1 MSETAPS
8 PMEPTITERDM
19 LGAMEVLAG
28 TAAEPEPLIVL
39 TDEEIMALDGL
50 SALEILGSP
59 YLSQDA
65 VDAETSAASALRSLV
80 ARGMVRTGSAQREE
94 EGEAVSGGADPSQRP
109 VQLDRRLAGV
119 VTLRRIPE
127 AMVTSERTL
136 EGGTTTLA
144 HYFFPRSGVLEEYIT
159 VDGFHHFSVP
169 HLDAVAARIQ
179 RFVDPFEVAD
189 ADGEPQS
196 MALQE
201 AASSFDVDDTR
212 SLTVLTAV
220 ADEGGRRA
228 TIAATSDQVQV
239 LDNGALDSEPSPT
252 RAVQISA
259 VSPETLLAVIDT
271 MLPRAEADSEDEGE
285 DATAQS

>member
-179 RFVDPFEVAD
+179 RFADPFEVAD

-196 MALQE
+196 MGLQE
-201 AASSFDVDDTR
+201 AVASFDVDDTR
-212 SLTVLTAV
+212 ALTVLTAV

-228 TIAATSDQVQV
+228 TIAATSAQVQV

-271 MLPRAEADSEDEGE
+271 MLPRAEADGEDEGE

>member
-179 RFVDPFEVAD
+179 RFADPFEVAD

-201 AASSFDVDDTR
+201 AVASFDVDDTR
-212 SLTVLTAV
+212 ALTVLTAV

-228 TIAATSDQVQV
+228 TIAATSAQVQV

-271 MLPRAEADSEDEGE
+271 MLPRAEADGEDEGE